1 VGLDEFTFETEIVAA
16 LTGHGGYTEGEP
28 VNFDP
33 SRGIDTAELDAFI
46 GATQAKEWDRLVA
59 LHGGDQAA
67 AQRGFCDRLAKELD
81 SRGTVDVLRRG
92 VVDLGVTIQL
102 AYFRPAHGLTP
113 ALVQRYDAN
122 RLTVTRQLA
131 YESGS
136 NKTVDLALFV
146 NGLPVATAELKNPL
160 TGQTVEQAKT
170 QYRTERDP
178 GNLTLAHR
186 AVVHFAVDTEQVA
199 MTTRLA
205 GGTTEFLPF
214 NRGRDGG
221 AGNPADAAGHRTSYL
236 WRDVWARDN
245 WLDILQRFVTA
256 ERPAKGAKTALA
268 MIFPRY
274 HQWDAVR
281 SLEAAARAE
290 GAGHDYLVEHSAG
303 SGKSNTIAWLAHRLA
318 ALHDATD
325 TAAFDKVVVITD
337 RQVLDKQLQDTIY
350 QFDHAHGV
358 VQKIDEDSVQLAEAL
373 AGAQARIIITTLQK
387 FPVVLK
393 LGTDLP
399 GRRYAVIVDEAHS
412 SQTGESVKDL
422 KLVLGGSSASA
433 DPEQQLAAAEAA
445 DAPRST
451 RQAELPD
458 PVADALEAGA
468 RARGHQRN
476 ISFFAFTATPKG
488 RTLEQFGRLNPATG
502 KHQPFHLY
510 TMRQA
515 IEEGFILDVLASYTT
530 YKTYWNIEKTVPDDP
545 AYDTAKAKA
554 AIARFVSLHEHNL
567 AQKAEVIIE
576 HFRQHV
582 RHKIGGRAKAMVVT
596 ASRLHAVRYQQALT
610 AYCHEHGYDLG
621 ILVAFSGTVLPG
633 FEDWTEANM
642 NGFPD
647 TQTTERFA
655 DPRCHLL
662 VVAEKYQTGFD
673 QPLLYAMYVDKAL
686 TGLAAVQ
693 TLSRLNRTC
702 DGKDGTFV
710 LDFRNDA
717 EDIRDSFAPWYT
729 STVAPPT
736 DPNLLYDTRHALDP
750 YGVLRPEE
758 VERTVALLLA
768 RDTPGSHARVHAALT
783 PAVDRFHDLAADQ
796 QDAFR
801 DSLNRFVRTYSFLSQ
816 VVSFTDVKLEADY
829 LFCRALAVFIRPPA
843 DSGLDLG
850 SDVELTHLRNEEI
863 SSGSIAL
870 DPDAH
875 GEVSTIFSGAGPQH
889 QPEEEP
895 LSKIISLLNERFG
908 TSWTPEDR
916 VFLDV
921 VASKL
926 AAQPGIQQ
934 AAAVNTPENFRIV
947 LAKAFIEQVIAQM
960 ATSEDMALKFLDNQA
975 MQDDV
980 IDTYLPFIQGKA
992 RVVRQ
997 EHCPIGELLGP
1008 GKESGSLEYKA
1019 SLRTRSAS
1027 GGVYRPLETAS
1038 LKTIAAF
1045 SNSRDGGT
1053 LLIGVKDDGTPC
1065 GLAGDYASL
1074 RRKGKDDR
1082 DVFELHLIDKITS
1095 AMGGA
1100 TAARVS
1106 VQFHSIDGADVCRI
1120 QVQPSPVPVEADVTI
1135 DVKGQFVKKTG
1146 VFYVRS
1152 GNSTRELDG
1161 AEKAKYILG
1170 RWPGALPATGAA

>member
-1 VGLDEFTFETEIVAA
+1 VGLDEFGFETEIVAA
-16 LTGHGGYTEGEP
+16 LVERGGYTSGEP
-28 VNFDP
+28 VNFD
-33 SRGIDTAELDAFI
+33 SGRGIDTAELAAFI
-46 GATQAKEWDRLVA
+46 GATQVENWNALVA

-67 AQRGFCDRLAKELD
+67 AQRAFYDRLAKELD

-113 ALVQRYDAN
+113 ELVRRYDAN

-131 YESGS
+131 YEPGS
-136 NKTVDLALFV
+136 HKTVDLALFV

-160 TGQTVEQAKT
+160 TGQTVEHAKA

-178 GNLTLAHR
+178 GSLTLSRR
-186 AVVHFAVDTEQVA
+186 AVVHFAADTEQVA
-199 MTTRLA
+199 MTTRLSGA
-205 GGTTEFLPF
+205 TTRFLPF
-214 NRGRDGG
+214 NRGRDHG
-221 AGNPADAAGHRTSYL
+221 AGNPANPDGHRTAYL
-236 WRDVWARDN
+236 WRKVWARDN
-245 WLDILQRFVTA
+245 WLDLLQRFVTA
-256 ERPAKGAKTALA
+256 EGPAKGPKTAQQ

-281 SLEAAARAE
+281 ALEAAARAD

-318 ALHDATD
+318 ALHDASDATV
-325 TAAFDKVVVITD
+325 FDKVVVITD
-337 RQVLDKQLQDTIY
+337 RRVLDKQLQDTIY

-358 VQKIDEDSVQLAEAL
+358 VQKIDDDSVQLAQAL
-373 AGAQARIIITTLQK
+373 VGAQVRIIITTLQK

-393 LGTDLP
+393 LGTELP

-422 KLVLGGSSASA
+422 KLVLGQA
-433 DPEQQLAAAEAA
+433 DPAQQLAAAEAA
-445 DAPRST
+445 DASGSGSA
-451 RQAELPD
+451 AEPPD

-468 RARGHQRN
+468 RARGHQKN

-488 RTLEQFGRLNPATG
+488 RTLEQFGRRNPVTG
-502 KHQPFHLY
+502 KHEAFHLY

-530 YKTYWNIEKTVPDDP
+530 YKTYWNIQKATPDDP

-567 AQKAEVIIE
+567 AQKAEIIIE

-582 RHKIGGRAKAMVVT
+582 RRKIGGRAKAMVVT
-596 ASRLHAVRYQQALT
+596 ASRLHAVRYQQALK
-610 AYCHEHGYDLG
+610 AYCREHGYDIG
-621 ILVAFSGTVLPG
+621 VLVAFSGTVLPG
-633 FEDWTEANM
+633 TEDRTESNM

-647 TQTTERFA
+647 SQTTVRFA
-655 DPRCHLL
+655 EDDCHVL

-717 EDIRDSFAPWYT
+717 DDIRTSFTPWYT

-736 DPNLLYDTRHALDP
+736 DPNLLYDTRHALDR
-750 YGVLRPEE
+750 YGVIWPEE
-758 VERTVALLLA
+758 VERAVALLVQ
-768 RDTPGSHARVHAALT
+768 RDTAGSHGRVHAALT
-783 PAVDRFHDLAADQ
+783 PAIDRFHDLETGQ
-796 QDAFR
+796 QEAFR

-829 LFCRALAVFIRPPA
+829 LFCRALAVFVRPPA
-843 DSGLDLG
+843 DTGLDLG
-850 SDVELTHLRNEEI
+850 SEVELTHLRNEET
-863 SSGSIAL
+863 SSGSLSL
-870 DPDAH
+870 DADTH
-875 GEVSTIFSGAGPQH
+875 GEVSTIFSGTGPQH
-889 QPEEEP
+889 QPDEEP
-895 LSKIISLLNERFG
+895 LSKIIMLMNERFG
-908 TSWTPEDR
+908 TSWAPQDR
-916 VFLDV
+916 VFYDV
-921 VASKL
+921 IAEKL
-926 AAQPGIQQ
+926 AGRPDIQQ
-934 AAAVNTPENFRIV
+934 AAAVNTAENFKIV
-947 LAKAFIEQVIAQM
+947 LTKAFIDQVIAQM
-960 ATSEDMALKFLDNQA
+960 ATSEDMALKLIDNND
-975 MQDDV
+975 MRDV
-980 IDTYLPFIQGKA
+980 VVAAYLPLIQGKA
-992 RVVRQ
+992 RVAWQ

-1008 GKESGSLEYKA
+1008 DKEGGSLEYKA
-1019 SLRTRSAS
+1019 SLRTHADS
-1027 GGVYRPLETAS
+1027 GKVYKPLETAT

-1053 LLIGVKDDGTPC
+1053 LLVGVADDGTVS
-1065 GLAGDYASL
+1065 GLAADYTSL
-1074 RRKGKDDR
+1074 HKPAKDDR
-1082 DVFELHLIDKITS
+1082 DLFQLHLMDIVTA

-1100 TAARVS
+1100 TAARLS
-1106 VQFHSIDGADVCRI
+1106 AQFHVIDGADLCRVH
-1120 QVQPSPVPVEADVTI
+1120 VQPSPVPVEAAVTVS
-1135 DVKGQFVKKTG
+1135 VKGQLVKKRA
-1146 VFYVRS
+1146 FYVRS
-1152 GNSTRELDG
+1152 GNSTRELDD
-1161 AEKAKYILG
+1161 AERAKYILG
-1170 RWPGALPATGAA
+1170 RWPGPLPASGAA